1 MSYSLET
8 VVARSVNSG
17 RDSAADRP
25 LIGAYLRPGPTGLSS
40 FNAGNYN
47 PPWSCKDVRICDRL
61 KAERS
66 FTAMQIRPIVLVTL
80 FFTLLLPATGKVMAE
95 SPPGD
100 RALRLWEQLDTRKLK
115 LRSKAA
121 LVVDHFGNTLYERK
135 ADQPMSIASVTK
147 LMTAMVIL
155 DAGLP
160 TDEKIEI
167 TKADRDMRRL
177 TGSRLRIGS
186 SLTRGELLTLALMAS
201 ENRAAAALGRSY
213 PGGTNAFV
221 DAMNRKADEL
231 GMRQSRFADAAGLD
245 ADNVATAQ
253 DLARMVLAAMQYPA
267 IRNATTRSRFNV
279 RPLKKRGP
287 LRYVNTNRLLRNGK
301 WDIQVSKTGYIN
313 ESGRCLVMHAQLNGT
328 PTVMVLLNSFGKLTP
343 FGDAN
348 RVRKWVE
355 NGVKSK
361 VHQSA
366 QAKPGRNPSTRQL
379 TRAVRGRIAMM

>member
-1 MSYSLET
+1 MSLSLET
-8 VVARSVNSG
+8 VGGHCVSSARV
-17 RDSAADRP
+17 RATHRP
-25 LIGAYLRPGPTGLSS
+25 LGSAYLRPGPTGLSR
-40 FNAGNYN
+40 FYAGNYN
-47 PPWSCKDVRICDRL
+47 PPWSCRDGRICDRP

-66 FTAMQIRPIVLVTL
+66 FTAMRIHPLVLVTL
-80 FFTLLLPATGKVMAE
+80 FLTLLLPATDKAMAE
-95 SPPGD
+95 SPSGE
-100 RALRLWEQLDTRKLK
+100 RALRLWEQLDARKLK

-121 LVVDHFGNTLYERK
+121 LVVDQFGNTLYERE
-135 ADQPMSIASVTK
+135 ADQPMPIASVTK

-177 TGSRLRIGS
+177 TGSRLRPGS

-201 ENRAAAALGRSY
+201 ENRAAAALGRTY
-213 PGGTNAFV
+213 PGGTGAFV

-231 GMRQSRFADAAGLD
+231 GMHQSRFADAAGLD

-267 IRNATTRSRFNV
+267 IRDATTRSSVDV
-279 RPLKKRGP
+279 RPLTKRGP

-313 ESGRCLVMHAQLNGT
+313 ESGRCLVMHTQLNGT

-355 NGVKSK
+355 KGVKSR
-361 VHQSA
+361 VHQRA
-366 QAKPGRNPSTRQL
+366 QAKPGRTPST
-379 TRAVRGRIAMM
+379 